1 MNIFHGFS
9 LNNLRGDFFGG
20 LTAAVVALPLAL
32 AFGVSSGL
40 GPLAGLYG
48 AIIVGFFASLFGGTK
63 TQITGPTGPMTVV
76 VASIFLHFDKNAQIV
91 FFVISL
97 SGLIQIFIGI
107 SKLGEHVQKIP
118 SSVITGFMTGI
129 GIIIISLQIP
139 VFLGLDSQASASS
152 AILSLQ
158 NISHYKIDS
167 LTIGLIGL
175 LIVIFFPKKIDAYFP
190 RPIIALVIGS
200 LLASFYFTNQK
211 LIGTIPSGI
220 PEFSIYVPTIKEI
233 PEIIYFSLML
243 SSLGVI
249 DSLLTSVVADNM
261 TKTKHL
267 SNKESIGQGIGNIIS
282 GFFGGLAGAGATMRT
297 VVNIQS
303 GGKTPYSGFLHSI
316 TLILIIIF
324 LGHYAS
330 MIPLAILASILLKV
344 GYDIIDWDFFKNF
357 RHKSRVDLFVVL
369 LVILLIVFINLLLAI
384 FVGTILSYL
393 LNKHARDINIKN

>member
-48 AIIVGFFASLFGGTK
+48 AIILGFFASLFGGTK

-303 GGKTPYSGFLHSI
+303 GGKTPYSGLLHSI

>member
-1 MNIFHGFS
+1 MNIFHGFN

-32 AFGVSSGL
+32 AFGVSYGL

-76 VASIFLHFDKNAQIV
+76 VASIFLHFDKNVQIV
-91 FFVISL
+91 FFIISL
-97 SGLIQIFIGI
+97 AGLIQIFIGF
-107 SKLGEHVQKIP
+107 SKLGEHVRKIP

-139 VFLGLDSQASASS
+139 VFLGLGAHASVSS
-152 AILSLQ
+152 ALFSLL
-158 NISHYKIDS
+158 NIAYFKIDS
-167 LTIGLIGL
+167 LAIGLIGL
-175 LIVIFFPKKIDAYFP
+175 LIVIFFPKKIDVYLP
-190 RPIIALVIGS
+190 RPVIALVVGS
-200 LLASFYFTNQK
+200 LLASFYFTNQE
-211 LIGTIPSGI
+211 LIGAIPTGM
-220 PEFSIYVPTIKEI
+220 PEFSIYIPTLKEI
-233 PEIIYFSLML
+233 PEIIFFSLML

-282 GFFGGLAGAGATMRT
+282 GFFGGLAGAGPTMRT

-303 GGKTPYSGFLHSI
+303 GGKTPYSGLLHSI
-316 TLILIIIF
+316 ISVSYTHLTLPTK
-324 LGHYAS
+324 A
-330 MIPLAILASILLKV
+330 
-344 GYDIIDWDFFKNF
+344 
-357 RHKSRVDLFVVL
+357 
-369 LVILLIVFINLLLAI
+369 
-384 FVGTILSYL
+384 
-393 LNKHARDINIKN
+393 

>member
-1 MNIFHGFS
+1 MNIFHGFN

-76 VASIFLHFDKNAQIV
+76 VASIFLHFDKNVQIV
-91 FFVISL
+91 FFIISL
-97 SGLIQIFIGI
+97 AGLIQIFIGI
-107 SKLGEHVQKIP
+107 SKLGEHVRKIP

-139 VFLGLDSQASASS
+139 VFLGLGAHASVSS
-152 AILSLQ
+152 ALFSLQ
-158 NISHYKIDS
+158 NIAYFKIDS
-167 LTIGLIGL
+167 LAIGLIGL
-175 LIVIFFPKKIDAYFP
+175 LIVIFFPKKIDVYLP
-190 RPIIALVIGS
+190 RPVIALVVGS
-200 LLASFYFTNQK
+200 LLASFYLTNQE
-211 LIGTIPSGI
+211 LIGAIPTGM
-220 PEFSIYVPTIKEI
+220 PEFSIYIPTLKEI
-233 PEIIYFSLML
+233 PEIIFFSLML

-303 GGKTPYSGFLHSI
+303 GGKTPYSGLLHSI
-316 TLILIIIF
+316 ILIFIIIF

-344 GYDIIDWDFFKNF
+344 GCDIIDWDFIKNY
-357 RHKSRVDLFVVL
+357 RHKSSIDLFIVL

-393 LNKHARDINIKN
+393 LKKHVES

>member
-1 MNIFHGFS
+1 
-9 LNNLRGDFFGG
+9 
-20 LTAAVVALPLAL
+20 
-32 AFGVSSGL
+32 
-40 GPLAGLYG
+40 
-48 AIIVGFFASLFGGTK
+48 
-63 TQITGPTGPMTVV
+63 
-76 VASIFLHFDKNAQIV
+76 
-91 FFVISL
+91 
-97 SGLIQIFIGI
+97 
-107 SKLGEHVQKIP
+107 
-118 SSVITGFMTGI
+118 
-129 GIIIISLQIP
+129 LQIP

-303 GGKTPYSGFLHSI
+303 GGKTPYSGLLHSI

>member
-303 GGKTPYSGFLHSI
+303 GGKTPYSGLLHSI

-393 LNKHARDINIKN
+393 LNKHARNINIKN

>member
-303 GGKTPYSGFLHSI
+303 GGKTPYSGLLHSI

>member
-211 LIGTIPSGI
+211 LIGIIPSGI

-303 GGKTPYSGFLHSI
+303 GGKTPYSGLLHSI

>member
-1 MNIFHGFS
+1 MNIFHGFE

-20 LTAAVVALPLAL
+20 LTAAIVALPLAL

-63 TQITGPTGPMTVV
+63 TQITGPTGPMTIV
-76 VASIFLHFDKNAQIV
+76 VASIFLHFDKNVEIV
-91 FFVISL
+91 FFIISL

-107 SKLGEHVQKIP
+107 SKFGEHVRRIP
-118 SSVITGFMTGI
+118 ASVVTGFMTGI

-139 VFLGLDSQASASS
+139 VLFGLGSHASVSS
-152 AILSLQ
+152 SLLSLE
-158 NISHYKIDS
+158 NIAHFKIDS
-167 LTIGLIGL
+167 LIVGFIGL
-175 LIVIFFPKKIDAYFP
+175 LIIIFFPKKIDAYFP
-190 RPIIALVIGS
+190 RPVIALIIGS
-200 LLASFYFTNQK
+200 LLASFYYTNQE
-211 LIGTIPSGI
+211 LIGTIPTGI
-220 PEFSIYVPTIKEI
+220 PEFSIYVPTLREL

-267 SNKESIGQGIGNIIS
+267 SNKESIGQGIGNIMS

-303 GGKTPYSGFLHSI
+303 GGKTPYSGLVHSI
-316 TLILIIIF
+316 LLILILVF
-324 LGHYAS
+324 FGHYAS
-330 MIPLAILASILLKV
+330 MIPLAVLASILLKV
-344 GYDIIDWDFFKNF
+344 GYDIIDWNF
-357 RHKSRVDLFVVL
+357 ILNVKHKSNIDVFIVF
-369 LVILLIVFINLLLAI
+369 LVILLIVFTNLILAI

-393 LNKHARDINIKN
+393 LKKHIKL

>member
-1 MNIFHGFS
+1 MNIFHGFE

-20 LTAAVVALPLAL
+20 LTAAIVALPLAL

-63 TQITGPTGPMTVV
+63 TQITGPTGPMTIV
-76 VASIFLHFDKNAQIV
+76 VASIFLHFDKNVEIV
-91 FFVISL
+91 FFIISL

-107 SKLGEHVQKIP
+107 SKFGEHVRRIP
-118 SSVITGFMTGI
+118 ASVVTGFMTGI

-139 VFLGLDSQASASS
+139 VLFGLGSHSS
-152 AILSLQ
+152 VSSSLLSLQ
-158 NISHYKIDS
+158 NITHFKIDS
-167 LTIGLIGL
+167 LIVGFIGL
-175 LIVIFFPKKIDAYFP
+175 LIIIFFPKRIDAYFP
-190 RPIIALVIGS
+190 RPVIALIIGS
-200 LLASFYFTNQK
+200 LLASFYYTNQE
-211 LIGTIPSGI
+211 LIGTIPTGI
-220 PEFSIYVPTIKEI
+220 PEFSIYVPTLREL

-267 SNKESIGQGIGNIIS
+267 SNKESIGQGIGNIMA

-297 VVNIQS
+297 VVNIQN
-303 GGKTPYSGFLHSI
+303 GGKTPYSGLVHSI
-316 TLILIIIF
+316 LLILILVF
-324 LGHYAS
+324 FGHYAS
-330 MIPLAILASILLKV
+330 MIPLAVLASILLKV
-344 GYDIIDWDFFKNF
+344 GYDIIDWDFILNFK
-357 RHKSRVDLFVVL
+357 HKSNIDVSIVF
-369 LVILLIVFINLLLAI
+369 LVILLIVFTNLILAI

-393 LNKHARDINIKN
+393 LKKHVKL